1 LWEERERR
9 YVLRF
14 GEELQMVHTADPE
27 ADAVANTALFTAVIE
42 RYIREYP
49 EQWLW
54 MHRRW
59 KSRPTG
65 EAGIY

>member
-1 LWEERERR
+1 
-9 YVLRF
+9 VLRF
-14 GEELQMVHTADPE
+14 GEEIGTVNTGNTEEDS
-27 ADAVANTALFTAVIE
+27 VANTAIFTAVLE

-49 EQWLW
+49 DQWLW

-59 KSRPTG
+59 KTRPVG